1 MRTVPTKRMSLLTER
16 EAQLVLSSAP
26 RNLSEL
32 SPRELRS
39 RIQRTR
45 RLMEKYQDQARQQRR
60 EALGRVAP
68 SRSRRA
74 EGNVNTRQKAEYFA
88 RTLERFEKRLAKL
101 EAEATRVRS
110 GTRVTRVTRTTRGT
124 RRGTARRAVAL
135 GALARGTMGGRKPAR
150 RTRAAGRTATARGA
164 SRQKK
169 GGALKQQRFP
179 SVKRQS
185 HASAR
190 GRRTQTR
197 KDQRR

>member
-1 MRTVPTKRMSLLTER
+1 MSLLTER

-26 RNLSEL
+26 RNLTEL

-45 RLMEKYQDQARQQRR
+45 RLMEKYEDQAKRQRR
-60 EALGRVAP
+60 EALGRKTP
-68 SRSRRA
+68 TRTRRA

-88 RTLERFEKRLAKL
+88 RTLERFEKRLALL
-101 EAEATRVRS
+101 ERKALATRTRAVR
-110 GTRVTRVTRTTRGT
+110 GARTQRVTRRTTVR
-124 RRGTARRAVAL
+124 VA
-135 GALARGTMGGRKPAR
+135 TSGRKPAR
-150 RTRAAGRTATARGA
+150 RTRTAGRTAKVSGTA

-169 GGALKQQRFP
+169 GGALKQQRFA
-179 SVKRQS
+179 SVKRQA

-197 KDQRR
+197 RDQRR